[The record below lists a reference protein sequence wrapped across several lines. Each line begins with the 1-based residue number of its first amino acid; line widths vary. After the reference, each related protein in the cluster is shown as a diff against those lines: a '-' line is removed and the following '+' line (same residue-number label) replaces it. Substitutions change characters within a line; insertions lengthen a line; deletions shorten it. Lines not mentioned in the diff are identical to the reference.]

1 MSAAPRVRPIR
12 ASDTRGRRLSES
24 GALEGGCLRVRGHP
38 VSRMEVERRRLH
50 KNIFIKERE
59 DIKTVVLMEG
69 GDQFFSFPTVD
80 CDCNVAEFQVKCGNA
95 EERFPT
101 LKKILFNTPP
111 PPPPLPPP
119 PSPASP
125 WRKRATTGKSVYSSQ
140 YYIYIYLFQ
149 FFLKICCCCYCCCFF
164 PPPPPR
170 GRNKNGFR
178 LDCNQELVVSVS
190 FYRHKWRQMPAAAA
204 VAMNGALRKTI
215 GSKSSMCQSSYHVLI
230 GRARKLARQCQTR
243 PVDGA
248 AVPAESAAPAG
259 RIIQSRFT
267 VKMDLMSLSLSFS
280 LSLLL
285 SIGGVRVE
293 SVADCCHC
301 DAPVAPVALGSAVT
315 TSKWLP
321 LDNQMKERK
330 KGRKKERRRATH

>member
-164 PPPPPR
+164 PPP
-170 GRNKNGFR
+170 
-178 LDCNQELVVSVS
+178 
-190 FYRHKWRQMPAAAA
+190 
-204 VAMNGALRKTI
+204 
-215 GSKSSMCQSSYHVLI
+215 SS
-230 GRARKLARQCQTR
+230 
-243 PVDGA
+243 
-248 AVPAESAAPAG
+248 
-259 RIIQSRFT
+259 
-267 VKMDLMSLSLSFS
+267 
-280 LSLLL
+280 
-285 SIGGVRVE
+285 
-293 SVADCCHC
+293 
-301 DAPVAPVALGSAVT
+301 
-315 TSKWLP
+315 
-321 LDNQMKERK
+321 ER
-330 KGRKKERRRATH
+330 

>member
-1 MSAAPRVRPIR
+1 MRKSGFRP
-12 ASDTRGRRLSES
+12 SKKYYLTL
-24 GALEGGCLRVRGHP
+24 LLLLLLLRCH
-38 VSRMEVERRRLH
+38 RRLH
-50 KNIFIKERE
+50 
-59 DIKTVVLMEG
+59 
-69 GDQFFSFPTVD
+69 
-80 CDCNVAEFQVKCGNA
+80 
-95 EERFPT
+95 
-101 LKKILFNTPP
+101 
-111 PPPPLPPP
+111 LPPP
-119 PSPASP
+119 GGRGRQPEKACT
-125 WRKRATTGKSVYSSQ
+125 RRNIIF
-140 YYIYIYLFQ
+140 IYIYSN

-330 KGRKKERRRATH
+330 KGRKEGRKKEEERHIDIFSFPI